1 MGLNGGSRSKG
12 TLPSPGGV
20 VTLLLVVAVLFL
32 GGAFPLH
39 ALLGEGGLILA
50 QILFLAVPPLLYV
63 AVRRHDPVR
72 TFSLRLP
79 SPRATLGGVLLI
91 AAGTP
96 LAWFLAWLQGQFVP
110 IPVEYL
116 EAMAEMLTADSIP
129 RYLWL
134 LLMVAVT
141 PAICEEILFRGAI
154 LAGLRNGLPVVV
166 AVVLSGLVFGLF
178 HLSPQT
184 GFRILPTAWLG
195 ILLAW
200 AVVASGSLPLAVLLH
215 FLNNG
220 AILTLAAIPVTRE
233 LVSSAEEAPPLI
245 LLPAALI
252 VLAVALRLLGMPERP
267 GGGPDPSGTI
277 GSTGAIPGRSAGPSA
292 GPSQG
297 AEGSGE
303 RPGS

>member
-1 MGLNGGSRSKG
+1 MGLNGGPKSKG

-20 VTLLLVVAVLFL
+20 IGLLLAVAVIFL

-39 ALLGEGGLILA
+39 ALLGEGGLIVA
-50 QILFLAVPPLLYV
+50 QILFLALPPLIYV

-79 SPRATLGGVLLI
+79 TPRAALGGVLLI

-96 LAWFLAWLQGQFVP
+96 LAWFLAWIQSQFIP

-116 EAMAEMLTADSIP
+116 EAMAEMLTADSVP

-141 PAICEEILFRGAI
+141 PAICEEILFRGVI
-154 LAGLRNGLPVVV
+154 LAGLRNGFPVGV
-166 AVVLSGLVFGLF
+166 AVVLSGVVFGLF

-200 AVVASGSLPLAVLLH
+200 AVVASGSLPLAVGLH

-252 VLAVALRLLGMPERP
+252 VLAVALRLLGMPGTSR
-267 GGGPDPSGTI
+267 GGPAPTLAT
-277 GSTGAIPGRSAGPSA
+277 GSTGAVPGPSEGA
-292 GPSQG
+292 G
-297 AEGSGE
+297 GSGDTT
-303 RPGS
+303 GS